1 MQKIRAGLGRS
12 ENPQAVPLSWESG
25 TVHLGEPGKGT
36 PVITT
41 ASAAHPCLSEEP
53 ESPGTVRLLSHCD
66 KPQRSKGLFWL
77 KDHFSPR
84 SLDSVVCGPE
94 LRQNVRA
101 GAW

>member
-1 MQKIRAGLGRS
+1 MRTPELFPSVLEGGGSLAQLALPVS
-12 ENPQAVPLSWESG
+12 
-25 TVHLGEPGKGT
+25 VHLGERGKGT

-41 ASAAHPCLSEEP
+41 ASAAHPCLREEP

-77 KDHFSPR
+77 LAHFSPR
-84 SLDSVVCGPE
+84 SLDGVACGPE

>member
-1 MQKIRAGLGRS
+1 MRTPELFPSVLGGLAQLALPVS
-12 ENPQAVPLSWESG
+12 
-25 TVHLGEPGKGT
+25 VHLGDPGKGT

-66 KPQRSKGLFWL
+66 KHQRSKGLFWL
-77 KDHFSPR
+77 IDHFSPR
-84 SLDSVVCGPE
+84 SLGGVVCGPE
-94 LRQNVRA
+94 LRQNVTA